1 MRRLPLDSE
10 VQGHSKDLFLLKLLT
25 WHICSNG
32 VMYIGFSLNI
42 LCTITPLL
50 DQQQESVSPRYCGR
64 AWESRNLHHLKFSL
78 QMRLSRKP
86 QPHTLTTLCNWKP
99 EITWP
104 FSINHTLFPCLGT
117 LLISGP
123 VSNITSLMKGP
134 LTTDFPFPLPRN
146 GLCPEVVNCLRKFGM

>member
-64 AWESRNLHHLKFSL
+64 AWESRNLHHLEFSL
-78 QMRLSRKP
+78 QMLLSRKP

-123 VSNITSLMKGP
+123 VSNIISLMKGP

-146 GLCPEVVNCLRKFGM
+146 RLCPKVVHCLWKFGM